1 MEGGRGAAAR
11 ASPLRELLQ
20 QYAFRVS
27 CVGTAMSTTPRP
39 RVLIIDDEPAILAV
53 YPEVLGVD
61 YDVSVASSGQEALD
75 RLAGDPG
82 FDVILCDYMMPDMD
96 GRALYERLSLQAP
109 QLLDRMLFCS
119 GGLVSERAREFVAS
133 LPHPLLEK
141 PVPIDA
147 LTAAI
152 DSVAKHPRR
161 GKA

>member
-1 MEGGRGAAAR
+1 M
-11 ASPLRELLQ
+11 P
-20 QYAFRVS
+20 
-27 CVGTAMSTTPRP
+27 TTSRP

-75 RLAGDPG
+75 TLARDPD

-96 GRALYERLSLQAP
+96 GRALYDHLSVRAP

-147 LTAAI
+147 LCEAI
-152 DSVAKHPRR
+152 DSVARPAGPGR
-161 GKA
+161 A